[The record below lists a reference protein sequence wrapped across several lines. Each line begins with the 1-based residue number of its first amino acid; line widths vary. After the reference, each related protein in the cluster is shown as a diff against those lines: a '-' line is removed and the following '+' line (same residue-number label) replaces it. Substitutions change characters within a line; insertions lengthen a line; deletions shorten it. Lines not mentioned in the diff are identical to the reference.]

1 MKSKNA
7 KTIGYVGLALLA
19 VLFVVVNMVSNKLF
33 QGTRVDLTENQLYT
47 LSPGTLNIVGNIQ
60 EPITLYYFFSDQATE
75 NVPQLRTYATRV
87 RELLSEYAQLSNGKI
102 TLKTIDPIPYSEEED
117 QATEFG
123 LQGIPVDASG
133 KSIYFGLA
141 GSNSV
146 GDAEVIAFFQPNKE
160 QFLEYDVSKLI
171 YSLQNTKKP
180 VVGLIS
186 RLPMFS
192 SFDVETQRIR
202 DPWVISTQLQQF
214 FDVRSIDFA
223 ATEFDQD
230 LELLIVVQPRDF
242 SQDTLYAID
251 QYVMQG
257 GNLLVFVD
265 PYAEADVPIIQQDSP
280 IEAVGARSSN
290 LQALLGPWGIEFTP
304 AEVIGDRKYALTIDT
319 GDGKQERHYAILGL
333 DKAAFNA
340 AESSTAGLDFIT
352 MAIAGH
358 VRPKA
363 DADIGFTPLITASNE
378 SALFETSKFRFLPK
392 VSALAEGFQ
401 PTGEEYTL
409 AAHFQL
415 RPSTAFPQGAPN
427 ADAKQQAHL
436 TQSPEEVNIVVVAD
450 ADMLADRM
458 WVKVQNMF
466 GQKITEPWASNGDFT
481 INLVD
486 NLLGSN
492 DLISVRG
499 RAAAT
504 KPFTL
509 VEELR
514 READDQF
521 RVQEQALQTRL
532 RETEQKIASLQ
543 SQRSD
548 DGQVLLSPEQSQAI
562 ARFQAEKL
570 EVRKQLRRVRH
581 ELDKNIRS
589 LGSQL
594 KAINIGL
601 VPALITLIALIISVV
616 RLRKRARRD

>member
-1 MKSKNA
+1 MKTKNA
-7 KTIGYVGLALLA
+7 KTIGYTGLALLA
-19 VLFVVVNMVSNKLF
+19 VLFVVVNMVGNNLF
-33 QGTRVDLTENQLYT
+33 QGTRIDLTENQLYT
-47 LSPGTLNIVGNIQ
+47 LSPGTLNIVSNIQ

-87 RELLSEYAQLSNGKI
+87 RELLSEYAQLSKGKI

-141 GSNSV
+141 GNNSI
-146 GDAEVIAFFQPNKE
+146 GDSEVIAFFQPNKE

-171 YSLQNTKKP
+171 YSLQNTQKP

-223 ATEFDQD
+223 ATEFDKD

-242 SQDTLYAID
+242 SADTLYAID

-265 PYAEADVPIIQQDSP
+265 PYAEADVPMMQKDSP
-280 IEAVGARSSN
+280 IEAAGVRSSS
-290 LQALLGPWGIEFTP
+290 LQTLLGPWGIEFTP
-304 AEVIGDRKYALTIDT
+304 AEVVGDRKYALTIDV
-319 GDGKQERHYAILGL
+319 GEGKQERHYAILGL
-333 DKAAFNA
+333 DKSAFNA
-340 AESSTAGLDFIT
+340 SESSTAGLDFIT
-352 MAIAGH
+352 MAMAGY

-363 DADIGFTPLITASNE
+363 GADISFTPLITASNE
-378 SALFETSKFRFLPK
+378 AALFETGQFRFLPK
-392 VSALAEGFQ
+392 VSALAEGFE
-401 PTGEEYTL
+401 PSGEEYAL
-409 AAHFQL
+409 AAQFQL
-415 RPSTAFPQGAPN
+415 RPSTAFPEGAPS
-427 ADAKQQAHL
+427 ATATQQTHL
-436 TQSPEEVNIVVVAD
+436 TQSPEDVNIVVVTD

-466 GQKITEPWASNGDFT
+466 GQKMTEPWASNGDFT

-509 VEELR
+509 VEALR

-532 RETEQKIASLQ
+532 RATEQKIASLQ
-543 SQRSD
+543 SARSD

-562 ARFQAEKL
+562 VGFQSEQL

-581 ELDKNIRS
+581 ELDKDIRS
-589 LGSQL
+589 LGSKL

-601 VPALITLIALIISVV
+601 VPALITLLALLISIM
-616 RLRKRARRD
+616 RLRKRVRRD